1 MLNTV
6 VSKEEPEK
14 ELQRQNNFKKYF
26 KMRNQKKETEDKILK
41 LLSESKGDILDNEE
55 LINEL

>member
-1 MLNTV
+1 
-6 VSKEEPEK
+6 
-14 ELQRQNNFKKYF
+14 
-26 KMRNQKKETEDKILK
+26 MRNQKKETEDKILK

>member
-1 MLNTV
+1 MLNIV
-6 VSKEEPEK
+6 VAKEEPEK
-14 ELQRQNNFKKYF
+14 ELQRQNNVKEYF

-41 LLSESKGDILDNEE
+41 LLSESEGDILDNEE